1 MDARYDPRHA
11 GQACCRA
18 YRHNRRVRRVAQA
31 RYVSR
36 KKRNRS
42 VIMGQ
47 EWRDPGVLRLHR
59 DFVQSQMCSLAERA
73 SEIARSLS
81 QAAKPKIEAAARG
94 KARSSHESGLASQC
108 IGSEAGMWHC
118 TSFSLRCTK
127 LT

>member
-47 EWRDPGVLRLHR
+47 EWRDPGGVAAASRFRAVADVFAGGTGKR
-59 DFVQSQMCSLAERA
+59 D

-81 QAAKPKIEAAARG
+81 QPWMRLSRKSKPQQGVRP
-94 KARSSHESGLASQC
+94 GLATNP
-108 IGSEAGMWHC
+108 A
-118 TSFSLRCTK
+118 
-127 LT
+127 